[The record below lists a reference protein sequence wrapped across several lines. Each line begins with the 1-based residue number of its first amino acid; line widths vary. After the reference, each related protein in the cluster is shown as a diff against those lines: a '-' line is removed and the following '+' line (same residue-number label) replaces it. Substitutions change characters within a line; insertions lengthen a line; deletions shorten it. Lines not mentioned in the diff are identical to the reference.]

1 MQKNSRT
8 NTERGISMH
17 MHTSR
22 HSRLCRSSFN
32 CLSLKHSGKI
42 PSNCVWYQSSCSGY
56 PWSVS
61 GLSQGILPSLSWSGG
76 MEVLCK
82 QWFTWCMHRGFSHQ
96 KPLSQKTK
104 DCLANWQLK
113 AIFRPAVC
121 QKECNPTTNSHF
133 CGQLKTYFYFAQQ
146 DREDAVMGGWEN
158 IENIYFRNKQNN
170 QSQLPRT
177 LLQAEFSLQHLA
189 VSSCCFLSGREKI
202 WSQQNSMWIAR
213 KS

>member
-1 MQKNSRT
+1 M
-8 NTERGISMH
+8 ISI
-17 MHTSR
+17 
-22 HSRLCRSSFN
+22 LLFW
-32 CLSLKHSGKI
+32 LSLKCIWTLTGNSPQPLLVRWNG
-42 PSNCVWYQSSCSGY
+42 G
-56 PWSVS
+56 
-61 GLSQGILPSLSWSGG
+61 SLQT
-76 MEVLCK
+76 MIHM
-82 QWFTWCMHRGFSHQ
+82 MHAQRVFSHQ